1 MKRSSLA
8 LAGLVATCALA
19 LAVPSVAAE
28 LTPVPVRPAT
38 PPVTQ
43 PVIEPVRPA
52 TSPTATTTTART
64 APSDAQTLGVVLI
77 GTRTGAG
84 EAAGTGMV
92 LTSTGEVLTNYH
104 VVNGSTEV
112 AVEIPATGETYTA
125 TVVGHDATKD
135 VALLQLQDASGLA
148 TITPDRDALG
158 VGDTVTAVGNAGG
171 GGELVAASGT
181 VTALEQE
188 VTVSDDNGGTET
200 LVGVIQ
206 TDAGAQP
213 GDSGGPMFD
222 AQGEV
227 VGMTTA
233 GSQTVTR
240 GPRGVRGSS
249 APQAVTTTS
258 FAVPIADALAV
269 VDQIRTGVETGTVQV
284 GAKAYLGIT
293 VATSSTLVVGSV
305 VADGPAAG
313 AGLTAGSMITSLNGT
328 AVTTHDELAAALAA
342 LQPGQKAKV
351 AWTDA
356 DGVRHSATLT
366 LGSSPVN

>member
-8 LAGLVATCALA
+8 LAGLVAVCTLA
-19 LAVPSVAAE
+19 LTVPSGAAE
-28 LTPVPVRPAT
+28 LAPRVSDPAH
-38 PPVTQ
+38 
-43 PVIEPVRPA
+43 
-52 TSPTATTTTART
+52 S
-64 APSDAQTLGVVLI
+64 VVLI
-77 GTRTGAG
+77 TTRTGSG

-92 LTSTGEVLTNYH
+92 LTSSGEVLTNYH
-104 VVNGSTEV
+104 VVHGSTEV
-112 AVEIPATGETYTA
+112 TVEIPATGQTYTA
-125 TVVGHDATKD
+125 TVVGHDAGKD
-135 VALLQLQDASGLA
+135 VALLQLEDASGLA

-181 VTALEQE
+181 VTALEQQ
-188 VTVSDDNGGTET
+188 VTVGDDSGGSET

-206 TDAGAQP
+206 TTAGAQP

-240 GPRGVRGSS
+240 GPRGRGTPS
-249 APQAVTTTS
+249 QAVTTTS

-269 VDQIRTGVETGTVQV
+269 VDQIRSGTESGTVQI
-284 GAKAYLGIT
+284 GAKAYLGIS
-293 VATSSTLVVGSV
+293 VVGSGSLVVGSV

-313 AGLTAGSMITSLNGT
+313 VGITPGSVITSLNGT
-328 AVTTHDELAAALAA
+328 AVTTHAELATVLGG
-342 LQPGQKAKV
+342 LEPGQQARV

-356 DGVRHSATLT
+356 DGVRHAATLT
-366 LGSSPVN
+366 LGTSPVN